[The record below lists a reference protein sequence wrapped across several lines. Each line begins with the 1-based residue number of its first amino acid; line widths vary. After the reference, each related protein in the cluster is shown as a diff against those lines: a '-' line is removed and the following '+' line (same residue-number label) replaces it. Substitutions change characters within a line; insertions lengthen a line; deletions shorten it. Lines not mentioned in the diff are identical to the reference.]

1 MSTPNFFRVLSSLG
15 SSLAR
20 VRQTQSTMTFI
31 ASTLPPWDKVVYTM
45 YTPTTTGYRIWMK
58 NISGDLPSKE
68 SVEWLGAWMRTAKP
82 GDVVH
87 LNDDHQRCGEGEGD
101 VAIQC
106 DV

>member
-1 MSTPNFFRVLSSLG
+1 
-15 SSLAR
+15 
-20 VRQTQSTMTFI
+20 
-31 ASTLPPWDKVVYTM
+31 
-45 YTPTTTGYRIWMK
+45 MK
-58 NISGDLPSKE
+58 NISGHLPSKE

-82 GDVVH
+82 GDVVY